1 MCAYTHR
8 HVHAH
13 IPTAQ
18 LESGTARNV
27 ENQRLRVAFGAVEV
41 LINLLYHS
49 LIGEGVYFPCACP
62 GNDNGHD
69 SSNSNS
75 SSSSSSSESDDSYN
89 NSNNHIGDNNSNYSV
104 NSSCSSGLAPGAAV
118 EGRASAPG
126 ALRGSCP
133 PRCTVVRDPLSPP
146 PPYSLAL
153 TALPLRGPDP
163 AHPFRRNSDTR
174 PGAAVESRASA
185 LGALRGSCP
194 LKCPATSLDPLSPLP
209 PEEPMVAT
217 AASTHSCNNNTYH
230 NNDNYNDNS
239 NDSNNRNDG
248 DDGADS

>member
-1 MCAYTHR
+1 M
-8 HVHAH
+8 
-13 IPTAQ
+13 
-18 LESGTARNV
+18 
-27 ENQRLRVAFGAVEV
+27 
-41 LINLLYHS
+41 LYHS
-49 LIGEGVYFPCACP
+49 LIGEGVYLPCACP

-75 SSSSSSSESDDSYN
+75 SSESDDCYN
-89 NSNNHIGDNNSNYSV
+89 NNNNHTGDKNNNYSA
-104 NSSCSSGLAPGAAV
+104 NSRCGSGLATGAAV
-118 EGRASAPG
+118 EGRASTPG

-133 PRCTVVRDPLSPP
+133 PRCTVIRDPLSPP

-163 AHPFRRNSDTR
+163 THPFRRNSDTR

-194 LKCPATSLDPLSPLP
+194 LKCPATSLDPLSPPP
-209 PEEPMVAT
+209 PEEARVAT
-217 AASTHSCNNNTYH
+217 AASTHNCNNTTYH

-248 DDGADS
+248 DDGADSQKGREPESQKVRRLEG

>member
-1 MCAYTHR
+1 MKAVVVVVVVVIVIVIVVVVVVIVVVVVYK
-8 HVHAH
+8 
-13 IPTAQ
+13 
-18 LESGTARNV
+18 NV
-27 ENQRLRVAFGAVEV
+27 
-41 LINLLYHS
+41 LYHS
-49 LIGEGVYFPCACP
+49 VSGGGVYFPCAYMS
-62 GNDNGHD
+62 NDNGHD
-69 SSNSNS
+69 SSN
-75 SSSSSSSESDDSYN
+75 SSSSSESDDSYN

-163 AHPFRRNSDTR
+163 THPFRRNSDTR
-174 PGAAVESRASA
+174 PGAAMESRASA

-209 PEEPMVAT
+209 PEEPRVAT
-217 AASTHSCNNNTYH
+217 AASTHSCNNTTYH
-230 NNDNYNDNS
+230 NNDNDKH
-239 NDSNNRNDG
+239 
-248 DDGADS
+248 